1 MLCPV
6 CKRTHDSEITQALEI
21 LKCAER
27 ITKKVK
33 SLRAFYVMK
42 DKFIG
47 YLTAEGIDG
56 IEARGFLEEF
66 EIILKNLPAAERQ
79 FFGQEKTRIEARKM
93 KERIIGD
100 RVKSGELRRPKQL
113 CPSCFRFHFFSAEI
127 PDKCWEKAIKG
138 DISLSFEFNKF
149 LRENNYG
156 ELNIQ

>member
-6 CKRTHDSEITQALEI
+6 CKRTHDSEITQSMEI

-47 YLTAEGIDG
+47 YLAAEGIDG

-66 EIILKNLPAAERQ
+66 EVILKNLPAAERQ
-79 FFGQEKTRIEARKM
+79 FFGQEKTRSAARAM

-100 RVKSGELRRPKQL
+100 RVKSGDIRRPKIM
-113 CPSCFRFHFFSAEI
+113 CPVCYKFHFHSAEI
-127 PDKCWEKAIKG
+127 PDECWTKAIKG
-138 DISLSFEFNKF
+138 DITISFEFNKF